1 MYTKQ
6 CVLSLICTIILH
18 NNTIS
23 AFSWKKI
30 YNSIIPQKELKEVV
44 YEEYILPQGTLTV
57 KNKRGNIQ
65 IKTGWD
71 TDKIFLKAIKQTR
84 SPEELPLL
92 IYKHSNA
99 NAGVILQTQ
108 YDESTVHGSIDFEL
122 LVPHIITVNIITQ
135 DGTITVNAVNN
146 PLILQSEYGN
156 IEVTQARNSIHA
168 TINQTGSITI
178 HQPYAAVYAQTH
190 SGGITIYDA
199 QASVFASTG
208 SGALHCH
215 CKKVPSTAIIKLTT
229 DSGAISL
236 FLPPDVNASLQAETK
251 YGTITSQQFI
261 TIKPFTTQLNK
272 DAWKRFKKE
281 ISGTFGTGEAQIKL
295 NSQNGFIKILEEK
308 NN

>member
-6 CVLSLICTIILH
+6 LVLSLICTIIIH

-23 AFSWKKI
+23 AFSLKKI

-44 YEEYILPQGTLTV
+44 YEEYTLPNGTLTV
-57 KNKRGNIQ
+57 KNKRGTIQ

-71 TDKIFLKAIKQTR
+71 TDKIFLKAIKRTY
-84 SPEELPLL
+84 SEEELPILTFM
-92 IYKHSNA
+92 HTNST
-99 NAGVILQTQ
+99 AGINIHTN
-108 YDESTVHGSIDFEL
+108 YDESIVQGSIDFEL
-122 LVPHIITVNIITQ
+122 LVPHTIIAHIFTQEGNII
-135 DGTITVNAVNN
+135 VNTVNN
-146 PLILQSEYGN
+146 PLVLQSNYGS
-156 IEVTQARNSIHA
+156 IEVTQARNTVHA
-168 TINQTGSITI
+168 TVTQAGSITI
-178 HQPYAAVYAQTH
+178 HQPHAAVYAQTS
-190 SGGITIYDA
+190 SGGISIYDA
-199 QASVFASTG
+199 QASVFATTESG
-208 SGALHCH
+208 SLQCH
-215 CKKVPSTAIIKLTT
+215 CRKIPSTAIIKLTT
-229 DSGAISL
+229 DSGAINL